1 MNKSN
6 KKKQKVSCNI
16 CAKNIRENAKAICCD
31 FCDNWVHIRCNSI
44 SPSRYLELCEEDN
57 HEDFLCIKCF
67 NNELPF
73 GTENTFN
80 QITKLGL
87 NNSNLEDLNVNI
99 SKKDK
104 KLINLLSKVISENN
118 DPNIQNSICKYYSIE
133 DFSGKKYQ
141 TNKYFSIFHL
151 NIESLQFHKNDL
163 DILLDNL
170 HFEFDII
177 AISETRL
184 KKDIKPVKDITLSKY
199 EIQDT
204 PTEASKGG
212 TLLYI
217 SKKLNYKRRKDLEI
231 YESKR
236 IESTFI
242 EIINENGKNAIIG
255 CIYKHHT
262 ITPKDF
268 NELMSTHLH
277 KLSKEKKSCYLTG
290 DFNMNLLQLE
300 NNSDIENYFDEL
312 TNHNFTPLITTPTRI
327 TTKTKSLIDNIFFN
341 EFCSDIISGNFT
353 VGISDH
359 MPQFALIPN
368 NTYKKTISN
377 AIPKP
382 KYARKYKTINVD
394 ALSQDLDKIDWSTA
408 NLQNAHLYGS
418 NFLHVFN
425 QALDI
430 HAPMTEIKPSKR
442 DAKRNAKPWITK
454 DILKLIKTKD
464 KIYKKFIKQKNT
476 IIKEQIFKTYK
487 QQKNEITKIIRISK
501 KKYYNEYFTKNNGNL
516 KKLWVGVNQI
526 LNKTNSSTIY
536 Q

>member
-1 MNKSN
+1 MNRSN

-16 CAKNIRENAKAICCD
+16 CDKNIRENAKAICCD

-184 KKDIKPVKDITLSKY
+184 KKDIKPVKDIILSKY

-204 PTEASKGG
+204 PTEASKG
-212 TLLYI
+212 
-217 SKKLNYKRRKDLEI
+217 
-231 YESKR
+231 
-236 IESTFI
+236 
-242 EIINENGKNAIIG
+242 
-255 CIYKHHT
+255 
-262 ITPKDF
+262 
-268 NELMSTHLH
+268 
-277 KLSKEKKSCYLTG
+277 
-290 DFNMNLLQLE
+290 
-300 NNSDIENYFDEL
+300 
-312 TNHNFTPLITTPTRI
+312 
-327 TTKTKSLIDNIFFN
+327 
-341 EFCSDIISGNFT
+341 
-353 VGISDH
+353 
-359 MPQFALIPN
+359 
-368 NTYKKTISN
+368 
-377 AIPKP
+377 
-382 KYARKYKTINVD
+382 
-394 ALSQDLDKIDWSTA
+394 
-408 NLQNAHLYGS
+408 
-418 NFLHVFN
+418 
-425 QALDI
+425 
-430 HAPMTEIKPSKR
+430 
-442 DAKRNAKPWITK
+442 
-454 DILKLIKTKD
+454 
-464 KIYKKFIKQKNT
+464 
-476 IIKEQIFKTYK
+476 
-487 QQKNEITKIIRISK
+487 
-501 KKYYNEYFTKNNGNL
+501 
-516 KKLWVGVNQI
+516 
-526 LNKTNSSTIY
+526 
-536 Q
+536 